1 MEISNNTFS
10 AAIRKYENEI
20 KAEETEEI
28 QDETSA
34 TVKEFA
40 EQQVAQS
47 QTALNPSGGCFVKT
61 DGEITTISI

>member
-28 QDETSA
+28 QDETPA

-40 EQQVAQS
+40 EQQVALS
-47 QTALNPSGGCFVKT
+47 QTASNPSGDCFVF
-61 DGEITTISI
+61 

>member
-28 QDETSA
+28 QDETPA

-40 EQQVAQS
+40 EQQAAQS
-47 QTALNPSGGCFVKT
+47 QTA
-61 DGEITTISI
+61 